1 MHFSEAQH
9 DIRRAYVGGGPGVLV
24 SALTWFVA
32 AFIQHGH
39 GVGAAFVA
47 LFIGG
52 MFIFPVGKLVSRFLF
67 KRASEAKRNPLGM
80 TALESTVAMIGGLF
94 AAWLF
99 LPVKP
104 LLVFP
109 LAAIAVGTHYLVF
122 RTVYGDRLFLAL
134 AAIVTALGLVDIL
147 VLPIPGG
154 VALSVAVAELVFGL
168 VLTMRA
174 TRA

>member
-1 MHFSEAQH
+1 MLFSAAQH

-32 AFIQHGH
+32 AFIQQAH
-39 GVGAAFVA
+39 GVGAAFVV

-52 MFIFPVGKLVSRFLF
+52 MFIFPIGKLASRFLF
-67 KRASEAKRNPLGM
+67 KRTSEARENPLGM
-80 TALESTVAMIGGLF
+80 TALESTIAMIGGLF

-104 LLVFP
+104 ALVFP

-122 RTVYGDRLFLAL
+122 RTIYGDRLFLAL

-154 VALSVAVAELVFGL
+154 VALSVAITELAFGI
-168 VLTMRA
+168 VLTIRA
-174 TRA
+174 VRL

>member
-1 MHFSEAQH
+1 MLFSDAQH

-24 SALTWFVA
+24 SALIWFVA
-32 AFIQHGH
+32 TFVQHAHGIGSAFT
-39 GVGAAFVA
+39 A
-47 LFIGG
+47 LFFGG
-52 MFIFPVGKLVSRFLF
+52 MLIFPVSKLVSRFVF
-67 KRASEAKRNPLGM
+67 GRTNEGRENPLGM

-104 LLVFP
+104 ALVFP

-122 RTVYGDRLFLAL
+122 RTIYGDRLFLAL

-154 VALSVAVAELVFGL
+154 VALSVAITELVFGI
-168 VLTMRA
+168 VLTARA
-174 TRA
+174 ARP